1 MPSAPRPRPSQC
13 AGLSLSRASL
23 AELVRGEARSGRD
36 PAFGRGRLGAIIQD
50 TLSLRNYFAVAS
62 LLLF

>member
-1 MPSAPRPRPSQC
+1 M
-13 AGLSLSRASL
+13 
-23 AELVRGEARSGRD
+23 RGEARSGRD